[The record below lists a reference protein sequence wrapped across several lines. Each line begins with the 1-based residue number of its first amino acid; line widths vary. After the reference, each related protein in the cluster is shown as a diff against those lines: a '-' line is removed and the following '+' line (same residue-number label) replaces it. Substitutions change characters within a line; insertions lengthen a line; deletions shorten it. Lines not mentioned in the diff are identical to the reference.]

1 VRSRHPGSGAP
12 VSGPPDDELDAA
24 ALAERYGLERIG
36 ARPALIP
43 YVRDIWQRR
52 HFLWTLASG
61 RAYTRN
67 TDNYLGQVWSI
78 LNPLL
83 LAGTYYLV
91 FGVLLTTR
99 GGTQNYVAFLTTGI
113 FIFSFISTAISSGA
127 SAITGNLS
135 LVRALH
141 FPRALLPLSIAV
153 AELINLIPT
162 IVVMLLIIALSG
174 EPITWTWLLLVP
186 AVAMI
191 TLFNAGCALIT
202 ARIVA
207 TARDVRNLIPV
218 GTRLLRY
225 FSGVF
230 YSIDYYATDSLASLV
245 LAYQPVALYIDIVR
259 SCVLVETPLQA
270 HLWWLGAGWAVLF
283 SVVGFIMFWRAE
295 ERYGRD

>member
-1 VRSRHPGSGAP
+1 M
-12 VSGPPDDELDAA
+12 SGPPDDELDAA

>member
-1 VRSRHPGSGAP
+1 M
-12 VSGPPDDELDAA
+12 SGPPDDELDAA

-99 GGTQNYVAFLTTGI
+99 DGTENYVAFLTTGI
-113 FIFSFISTAISSGA
+113 FIFSFISTAITSGA

-162 IVVMLLIIALSG
+162 IAVMLLIIALSG

-207 TARDVRNLIPV
+207 TARGVRNLIPV

-230 YSIDYYATDSLASLV
+230 YSIHAYTTASLGALV

-259 SCVLVETPLQA
+259 SCVLRETPLQA
-270 HLWWLGAGWAVLF
+270 HQWWFGLGWALLF
-283 SVVGFIMFWRAE
+283 SVLGFIVFWRAE